1 MLRFNVTIKCDNA
14 AFHDLPY
21 DDADEVGDPLF
32 REVTRL
38 LTELSERTRDGIFS
52 FAECPSIDDPLILR
66 DIDDTII
73 LRDINGNAVLVAGF
87 SCE

>member
-21 DDADEVGDPLF
+21 GGADEVGDPLF

-38 LTELSERTRDGIFS
+38 LTELSERTHNAIFS
-52 FAECPSIDDPLILR
+52 GADCPSVDTTILLR
-66 DIDDTII
+66 DM
-73 LRDINGNAVLVAGF
+73 NGQIALVAGF
-87 SCE
+87 SRE